1 MSDQD
6 KCKAP
11 QIPEGYTLDAEGVYH
26 DAEGNVVS
34 KSQIKT
40 ILKLQA
46 KAARNANKPAPAAK
60 KAAATNPEYEGLSEE
75 EIEKREAAHYHDRR
89 LAEVTKQVEAH
100 RKDLS
105 LPSPYPHK
113 FNVSHTFKQ
122 FYAQFEHL
130 KAGEELPDVK
140 VSVASRIA
148 QLRAH
153 GNLYFFEMYE
163 STFKL
168 QLMCRSQSYYD
179 GAKFKEEVS
188 SFHLGDIVGAEGF
201 PARSKTGEL
210 SVVVTKLVLLAP
222 CLFQMPK
229 HKLEDLEVRYRQRF
243 FDLIVN
249 RENRQIF
256 ETRCKVVKMIRGF
269 LDDLDFTEVETPIM
283 WKTAG
288 GATAKPFIT
297 HHNALDIDLWLRVAP
312 ELFLKML
319 VVGGMNRVYELGKQF
334 RNEGIDLTHNP
345 EFTSCEFYM
354 AYADY
359 NDLMDLTEKLYQK
372 IVMEVKGT
380 LKFSINVQKE
390 DGTIGQQ
397 EIDFS
402 SPWQRIDMI
411 EELEKQINFKFP
423 PLEDTDEVREL
434 LEKKCKE
441 LDVDVPP
448 PMTVARMLD
457 KMVGKFVEPLCVNPT
472 FMCNHPQVMSPLAKW
487 HRTKPGIVERFEVFI
502 NGLEYANAYTELNC
516 PMVQRELFLDQLK
529 AKAAKDDEAMPYDDT
544 FCTAL
549 EYALPPTAGWGC
561 GVDRL
566 VMLLTNQVSIREV
579 LLFPLMKPAAGETVL
594 VENEQQQAPAT
605 N

>member
-1 MSDQD
+1 
-6 KCKAP
+6 
-11 QIPEGYTLDAEGVYH
+11 
-26 DAEGNVVS
+26 
-34 KSQIKT
+34 
-40 ILKLQA
+40 
-46 KAARNANKPAPAAK
+46 
-60 KAAATNPEYEGLSEE
+60 
-75 EIEKREAAHYHDRR
+75 
-89 LAEVTKQVEAH
+89 
-100 RKDLS
+100 
-105 LPSPYPHK
+105 
-113 FNVSHTFKQ
+113 
-122 FYAQFEHL
+122 
-130 KAGEELPDVK
+130 
-140 VSVASRIA
+140 
-148 QLRAH
+148 
-153 GNLYFFEMYE
+153 
-163 STFKL
+163 
-168 QLMCRSQSYYD
+168 
-179 GAKFKEEVS
+179 
-188 SFHLGDIVGAEGF
+188 
-201 PARSKTGEL
+201 
-210 SVVVTKLVLLAP
+210 
-222 CLFQMPK
+222 
-229 HKLEDLEVRYRQRF
+229 
-243 FDLIVN
+243 
-249 RENRQIF
+249 
-256 ETRCKVVKMIRGF
+256 
-269 LDDLDFTEVETPIM
+269 
-283 WKTAG
+283 
-288 GATAKPFIT
+288 
-297 HHNALDIDLWLRVAP
+297 
-312 ELFLKML
+312 
-319 VVGGMNRVYELGKQF
+319 
-334 RNEGIDLTHNP
+334 
-345 EFTSCEFYM
+345 M